1 MMTRCSA
8 VRRCR
13 SAEGSTL
20 LLVIFAVLLSAAV
33 LLGTV
38 SAASLYLERKRLF
51 LVADGAALAAS
62 QNFAL
67 DQVTVDVSDRRLTFR
82 LTNTDVMAGSRAYL
96 SAADAQGVKIMS
108 AVTPDGVTAEVRV
121 ASTWHPPVVGIF
133 MPQGIVLEAIGR
145 ARGTF
150 F

>member
-1 MMTRCSA
+1 MIMRRTA
-8 VRRCR
+8 ILRCR
-13 SAEGSTL
+13 SADGSTL
-20 LLVIFAVLLSAAV
+20 LFVIFAVLLSVAV

-67 DQVTVDVSDRRLTFR
+67 DQVTVDVSAGRLTFR

-96 SAADAQGVKIMS
+96 SAAGAHGVRLVS
-108 AVTPDGVTAEVRV
+108 AETPDGVTAEVRV

-133 MPQGIVLEAIGR
+133 MPQGIGLEVIGR

>member
-8 VRRCR
+8 VRRFR
-13 SAEGSTL
+13 RAEGSTL

-67 DQVTVDVSDRRLTFR
+67 DQVTVDVSGGRLTFR

-133 MPQGIVLEAIGR
+133 MPQGVRLEAIGR